1 MARALAAALL
11 LALLAPAGAIE
22 AEPAS
27 DVQGAAA
34 VPAEPSS
41 DGHARSPGDP
51 WEPFNRK
58 IFAFNETV
66 DHYAL
71 EPIATGWNTVVPDRV
86 ETCLANFFD
95 NLQMPVHFANDLL
108 QGKPWKAYET
118 VWRVVVNTTVGL
130 GGFFDPASAWQI
142 YKSNEDFGQ
151 TLGVWGT
158 PPGPYLVLPL
168 LGPSSPRDATGM
180 AVEAAATFPI
190 SWYFIPTYVSVPAR
204 SVDIV
209 NRRALALETIR
220 EERKAAF
227 DWYAAVRSAFTQY
240 RENQVRD
247 RAEAPKEPQETQEE
261 DLYGLDEDE

>member
-34 VPAEPSS
+34 APDDSASN
-41 DGHARSPGDP
+41 GNGRSPGDP

-95 NLQMPVHFANDLL
+95 NLQMPIHFANDLL

-151 TLGVWGT
+151 TLGVWGA

-190 SWYFIPTYVSVPAR
+190 GWYFIPTYVSVPAR
-204 SVDIV
+204 GVDIV

-247 RAEAPKEPQETQEE
+247 RAEAPKEPLETQEE
-261 DLYGLDEDE
+261 DLYGIDENE

>member
-1 MARALAAALL
+1 MMVRALAAVLL
-11 LALLAPAGAIE
+11 VALLAPAGAIE
-22 AEPAS
+22 AEPTGD
-27 DVQGAAA
+27 DVEGATPAA
-34 VPAEPSS
+34 DDPQP
-41 DGHARSPGDP
+41 DGHGGRAGDP
-51 WEPFNRK
+51 WEPFNRRV
-58 IFAFNETV
+58 FAFNEGL
-66 DHYAL
+66 DRYAL
-71 EPIATGWNTVVPDRV
+71 EPIATGWDTVVPDRV

-95 NLQMPVHFANDLL
+95 NLLLPTRFANDLL
-108 QGKPWKAYET
+108 QGKPWQAYET
-118 VWRVVVNTTVGL
+118 AWRAVVNTTVGL

-142 YKSNEDFGQ
+142 YKSDEDFGQ

-168 LGPSSPRDATGM
+168 LGPSNPRDTAGM
-180 AVEAAATFPI
+180 VVDSAAYIPPWFLPIYVTASGRAVD
-190 SWYFIPTYVSVPAR
+190 V
-204 SVDIV
+204 V

-247 RAEAPKEPQETQEE
+247 RAEAPPEPGATDEE